1 MTEFRP
7 GTALRAALFLLLA
20 CIALRLADVF
30 WIRSDEWF
38 GEQFVTKAL
47 GLLLVLLFAWRIAPI
62 GLRHFPLGPVLR
74 VGVGVSLAVIAFVA
88 LLLWGGL
95 ALAGMAPDFRLSLG
109 SEHGM
114 AFAIVMLIGLN
125 MMNAVM
131 EEGLFRG
138 VLLRQWAPRLGALW
152 ANAAQAALFGLWHL
166 VWPLRAVVDG
176 DTSLGAALS
185 FGSGYVL
192 VSALIGFYWGW
203 LTLWT
208 RSLWPAI
215 IAHGINNAVLNILLM
230 DSTPPLPM
238 IATFTSLQVVIFLAL
253 LPFVRRRM
261 SVSEGRKVQSRPEQ
275 AFIPPCTA

>member
-1 MTEFRP
+1 M
-7 GTALRAALFLLLA
+7 
-20 CIALRLADVF
+20 
-30 WIRSDEWF
+30 
-38 GEQFVTKAL
+38 
-47 GLLLVLLFAWRIAPI
+47 
-62 GLRHFPLGPVLR
+62 
-74 VGVGVSLAVIAFVA
+74 
-88 LLLWGGL
+88 
-95 ALAGMAPDFRLSLG
+95 
-109 SEHGM
+109 
-114 AFAIVMLIGLN
+114 
-125 MMNAVM
+125 
-131 EEGLFRG
+131 
-138 VLLRQWAPRLGALW
+138 
-152 ANAAQAALFGLWHL
+152 
-166 VWPLRAVVDG
+166 
-176 DTSLGAALS
+176 GAALS